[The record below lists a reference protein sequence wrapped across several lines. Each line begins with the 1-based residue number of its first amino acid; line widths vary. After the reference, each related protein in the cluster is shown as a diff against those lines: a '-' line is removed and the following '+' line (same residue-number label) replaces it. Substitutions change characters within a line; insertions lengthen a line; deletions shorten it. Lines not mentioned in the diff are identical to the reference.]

1 MIPAM
6 GSSDHIYDLLLLRTF
21 VAALGERAT
30 PQWWRTQFLTDIGLR
45 TLTRVFPRTAA
56 AAALNSVVIAA
67 REDHDKRIGIGR
79 RYHLFRLPS
88 NTEHALATQLTTTAF
103 ALRMTDIVSRGRD
116 DLIHQIATMAHG
128 RDEVPADGPVRV
140 GSTANIGRD
149 GIERLAAE
157 YHHSFET
164 NRRAFPYFDDMAGGV

>member
-1 MIPAM
+1 VDFPDYI
-6 GSSDHIYDLLLLRTF
+6 SDLLLLRTY
-21 VAALGERAT
+21 VAVLGERVK

-45 TLTRVFPRTAA
+45 TLSRVFPRTAA
-56 AAALNSVVIAA
+56 AAALNSVTIAA
-67 REDHDKRIGIGR
+67 RDDHDKRIGIGR
-79 RYHLFRLPS
+79 RYHLFRLAS

-103 ALRMTDIVSRGRD
+103 AVRMTDIVSRGRD

-149 GIERLAAE
+149 GIERLAAG

-164 NRRAFPYFDDMAGGV
+164 NRRAFPYFDDVAGGV

>member
-1 MIPAM
+1 MD
-6 GSSDHIYDLLLLRTF
+6 SSGQIYDLLQLRTI
-21 VAALGERAT
+21 VAVLGERVT
-30 PQWWRTQFLTDIGLR
+30 PPWWRTQFLTDVGLR
-45 TLTRVFPRTAA
+45 ALIRVFPRTAA
-56 AAALNSVVIAA
+56 SAALNSVLIAA
-67 REDHDKRIGIGR
+67 RDDHDKRIGVGH

-88 NTEHALATQLTTTAF
+88 TTEHALAALLSGEAF
-103 ALRMTDIVSRGRD
+103 EARTTDIVSRGRD

-140 GSTANIGRD
+140 GSTGNIGRS

-164 NRRAFPYFDDMAGGV
+164 NRRAFPYFDNVAGGV

>member
-1 MIPAM
+1 M

-67 REDHDKRIGIGR
+67 RDDHDKRIGIGRR

-88 NTEHALATQLTTTAF
+88 NTEHALASQLTTTAF
-103 ALRMTDIVSRGRD
+103 TARMTDIVSIGRD

-128 RDEVPADGPVRV
+128 RDEARADGPVRI
-140 GSTANIGRD
+140 GSTSNIGRD
-149 GIERLAAE
+149 GIERLAVE

-164 NRRAFPYFDDMAGGV
+164 NRRAFPYFDDVAGGV